1 MLNQDIDLQY
11 SELSVS
17 RSLWMEAIL
26 FYFDHIPYQEIYH
39 LFLIEK
45 KYNITPLQ
53 HLYPKIFSK

>member
-26 FYFDHIPYQEIYH
+26 FYYDHIYH

>member
-11 SELSVS
+11 SELSLS

-39 LFLIEK
+39 LFFIEK
-45 KYNITPLQ
+45 EI
-53 HLYPKIFSK
+53 